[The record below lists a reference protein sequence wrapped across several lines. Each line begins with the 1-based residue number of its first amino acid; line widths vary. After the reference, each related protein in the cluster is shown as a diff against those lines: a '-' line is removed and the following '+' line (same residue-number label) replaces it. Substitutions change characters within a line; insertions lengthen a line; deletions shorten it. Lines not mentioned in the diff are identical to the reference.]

1 MSDPTAASA
10 ASDTT
15 ARAVRSRAWV
25 RVFAGLVGLG
35 LLWQAVQFGLS
46 GSWPLAVLFFLL
58 FGGVEAFAFTTV
70 PRKAS
75 SPRGNGHAV

>member
-1 MSDPTAASA
+1 L
-10 ASDTT
+10 
-15 ARAVRSRAWV
+15 

-35 LLWQAVQFGLS
+35 LLWQAVWFGLS
-46 GSWPLAVLFFLL
+46 DSWALAVLFFLL
-58 FGGVEAFAFTTV
+58 FGGIEAFAFAAV